1 MKEFVIS
8 ILPFIKQAL
17 YILMMVTTTI
27 LLAVA
32 LVTYAEAFKVFSLES
47 VKIRGNE
54 TVSADDIFILTGFS
68 FGDEMLSADL
78 QTAAARLES
87 NPFIRKAVISRELP
101 NTFSI
106 VVIERKPFAF
116 IALDELYCTDLNGH
130 LLPPRSHKSFDLP
143 IITGMEDLNLP
154 AYGGKINNPLFQ
166 KALNVA
172 KILSEGS
179 IPLYNSISEI
189 HLTPDGEVNLIGARK
204 GTRIYLGK
212 SGFENKLDRI
222 RSLMATVKPIG
233 GLARYHYV
241 DLRFDNQV
249 IVKERS

>member
-1 MKEFVIS
+1 MKIF
-8 ILPFIKQAL
+8 LLLKLQFIKRML
-17 YILMMVTTTI
+17 VLLMLVTTTI

-32 LVTYAEAFKVFSLES
+32 LLSYAEAFKVFSLES

-54 TVSADDIFILTGFS
+54 IVSSDEIFKLTGFS
-68 FGDEMLSADL
+68 FGDDMLAADL
-78 QTAAARLES
+78 LTAAARLEA
-87 NPFIRKAVISRELP
+87 NPFIRKATISRELP

-106 VVIERKPFAF
+106 SVMERKPFAF
-116 IALDELYCTDLNGH
+116 IALDELYCTDPDGH
-130 LLPPRSHKSFDLP
+130 LLPPRSDKSFDLP
-143 IITGMEDLNLP
+143 VITGIEDVNLP
-154 AYGGKINNPLFQ
+154 AYGSKIHNPLFQ
-166 KALNVA
+166 KALNVV
-172 KILSEGS
+172 KILGEGS

-189 HLTPDGEVNLIGARK
+189 YVTWDGEVSLIEARK

-212 SGFENKLDRI
+212 SGYENKLDRI
-222 RSLMATVKPIG
+222 RSLMAIVKPIG